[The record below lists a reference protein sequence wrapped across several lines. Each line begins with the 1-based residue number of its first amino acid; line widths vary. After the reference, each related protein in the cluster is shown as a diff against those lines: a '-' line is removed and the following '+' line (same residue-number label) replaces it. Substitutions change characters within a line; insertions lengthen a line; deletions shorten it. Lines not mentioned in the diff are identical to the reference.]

1 MSLCELSRDS
11 FSGLIGEGHF
21 DLSDRDISGILF
33 FTIVLCV
40 CVCVCVRARAHTHRS
55 AHSRSS
61 LDFFLSESHNL
72 CGDKRVVSRGLCLRY

>member
-33 FTIVLCV
+33 FSI
-40 CVCVCVRARAHTHRS
+40 
-55 AHSRSS
+55 
-61 LDFFLSESHNL
+61 E
-72 CGDKRVVSRGLCLRY
+72 

>member
-33 FTIVLCV
+33 FTIELCV
-40 CVCVCVRARAHTHRS
+40 CVCVCVRARTHTQVCTQQI
-55 AHSRSS
+55 
-61 LDFFLSESHNL
+61 FFGLFL
-72 CGDKRVVSRGLCLRY
+72 VRVSQFVW